1 MAKESNNTVELDYG
15 KAHDFVTKNTSI
27 GFFWNG
33 WDIFKWTENENG
45 YMQKNGMFRNNK
57 WGHAI
62 KIPMTDNGTWKVLK
76 KYV

>member
-1 MAKESNNTVELDYG
+1 MESLTELNYDQ
-15 KAHDFVTKNTSI
+15 AHAFVIKNKNL

-33 WDIFKWTENENG
+33 WDIVKWTKNDNG
-45 YMQKNGMFRNNK
+45 FMQKNGMFRDGQ
-57 WGHAI
+57 WGHSM